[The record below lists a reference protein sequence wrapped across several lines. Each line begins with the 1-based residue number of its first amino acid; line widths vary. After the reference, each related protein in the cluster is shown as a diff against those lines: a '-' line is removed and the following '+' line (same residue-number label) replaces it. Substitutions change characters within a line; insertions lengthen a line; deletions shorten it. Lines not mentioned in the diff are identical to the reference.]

1 MTISTEN
8 PLTQRLLAKQ
18 AKVSQPTINR
28 IIKND
33 LEKEKRMKTSVHVL
47 NQKDMKNR
55 KSNCRKLYENHLA
68 REKCRYV
75 VTLDESW
82 IRLEIDGRKPSFFYV
97 KRGEKLPDSYVKQKR
112 SLWERKFMVIAAM
125 SHFGTFPLIRVPQG
139 TKVTSHFYVTQV
151 LRPLIHDHLI
161 PSFGDNISKVFVH
174 HDKCSVHVSKFTTLY
189 MELMTERYGIKFIAK
204 ADIPVKGADCSPL
217 DFFGFGYLKQRVEGY
232 SVQNL
237 NQLWNRCR
245 TVWSQIRPETCAK
258 VYEAWKKRLRLIHD
272 KQGSHVE

>member
-1 MTISTEN
+1 
-8 PLTQRLLAKQ
+8 
-18 AKVSQPTINR
+18 
-28 IIKND
+28 
-33 LEKEKRMKTSVHVL
+33 MKTSVHVL

-68 REKCRYV
+68 GEKCRYV

-82 IRLEIDGRKPSFFYV
+82 IRLKIDGRKSSFFMS
-97 KRGEKLPDSYVKQKR
+97 KGEKNCLIAMSNRRDLFGKQNLWWLR
-112 SLWERKFMVIAAM
+112 QCLILVLSLWWV
-125 SHFGTFPLIRVPQG
+125 SQG

-174 HDKCSVHVSKFTTLY
+174 HEKFSVHASKFTTLY
-189 MELMTERYGIKFIAK
+189 MELMTERYGIKFITK

-245 TVWSQIRPETCAK
+245 TVWSQIRLETCAK
-258 VYEAWKKRLRLIHD
+258 VYEAWKKRLRVIHD
-272 KQGSHVE
+272 KQGSHVEQVREIHCHKLHLNELN